1 MGKLINFCAGADI
14 KAMPSKDVSALLLN
28 VLDHGSDDRR
38 MRLSMEMQRMAGPK
52 YVMLDSSGFQLLMG
66 EEKGKRLVFNPALP
80 MKHSK
85 QEINLT
91 PKHVMEAA
99 SIIRPDIVV
108 GLDFPIRKVKT
119 DAEKEAEFEKKL
131 KYNVRWAFE
140 SVAEWKERCP
150 GTQFFL
156 PIQCYN
162 LSQLDRFLGM
172 TGGLEYDGVS
182 MPIRS
187 LKIHEVALFL
197 ASFYQRGIRQV
208 HLLGTFS
215 FPVIAL
221 CAYMARHL
229 FEWVSLDATTWR
241 IAAENGGF
249 LNPNNLL
256 RVELQ
261 PSVNIP
267 PDAKNHCP
275 CPFCSGKNFAVIQG
289 LERKK
294 KTRLLREHNW
304 WAVNKV
310 FSDIEKNCADIVELE
325 KFMLPRCRTSQMR
338 KKVAGLIKTL
348 SLVDIFK
355 DSDIGILKNLL
366 TSKQVKKKKTS
377 PRLQTVPA

>member
-14 KAMPSKDVSALLLN
+14 KAMPNQNVHALLLN
-28 VLDHGSDDRR
+28 VLDHGSDDRK
-38 MRLSMEMQRMAGPK
+38 MRLSMEMQRMAGSK

-66 EEKGKRLVFNPALP
+66 EEKGKKLVFNSDLP
-80 MKHSK
+80 MKHSGK
-85 QEINLT
+85 EINLT

-99 SIIRPDIVV
+99 SFIRPDIVV
-108 GLDFPIRKVKT
+108 GLDFPIRKMDT
-119 DAEKEAEFEKKL
+119 DAEKEAEFEYKL

-140 SVAEWKERCP
+140 SVAEWKERCL
-150 GTQFFL
+150 GAQFFL

-197 ASFYQRGIRQV
+197 VNFYQRGIRQV

-229 FEWVSLDATTWR
+229 FDWVSLDATTWR
-241 IAAENGGF
+241 MAADKGEF
-249 LNPNNLL
+249 LDPRNLS
-256 RVELQ
+256 RVKLQ
-261 PSVNIP
+261 PKINIP
-267 PDAKNHCP
+267 HDAQNNCP
-275 CPFCSGKNFAVIQG
+275 CPFCNGQNFAAIQG

-294 KTRLLREHNW
+294 KIRLLREHNW

-310 FSDIEKNCADIVELE
+310 FSNLERNCADIVKLE
-325 KFMLPRCRTSQMR
+325 KFMLPKCRTAHMV
-338 KKVAGLIKTL
+338 KTEAGLIKTL

-355 DSDIGILKNLL
+355 DSDISILKNLL
-366 TSKQVKKKKTS
+366 TSKPVKKKKIS
-377 PRLQTVPA
+377 PRLRTVSA

>member
-1 MGKLINFCAGADI
+1 
-14 KAMPSKDVSALLLN
+14 
-28 VLDHGSDDRR
+28 
-38 MRLSMEMQRMAGPK
+38 MAKPK
-52 YVMLDSSGFQLLMG
+52 YVMLDSSGYQLHVA
-66 EEKGKRLVFNPALP
+66 ENKGKRITFDSRLP
-80 MKHSK
+80 LKHSK

-91 PKHVMEAA
+91 PKHVMDAA
-99 SIIRPDIVV
+99 SFIRPDIVV

-119 DAEKEAEFEKKL
+119 NAEKEAEFAKKL
-131 KYNVRWAFE
+131 DYNVRWAFE

-150 GTQFFL
+150 EAQFFL

-162 LSQLDRFLGM
+162 LSQLDLFLGK
-172 TGGLEYDGVS
+172 TGGLDFDGVS
-182 MPIRS
+182 MPIRE
-187 LKIHEVALFL
+187 LKIQDVALFL
-197 ASFYQRGIRQV
+197 VSFYQRGIRQV

-221 CAYMARHL
+221 CAYMAHHL
-229 FEWVSLDATTWR
+229 FDWVSLDATTWR
-241 IAAENGGF
+241 MAADKGEF
-249 LNPNNLL
+249 LDQCNLS
-256 RVELQ
+256 RVKLQ

-275 CPFCSGKNFAVIQG
+275 CSFCSGKNFAVIQG

-310 FSDIEKNCADIVELE
+310 FSDLERNCADIVELE

-377 PRLQTVPA
+377 PRLQTVPV

>member
-14 KAMPSKDVSALLLN
+14 KTMPSSNVHALLLN
-28 VLDHGSDDRR
+28 VLDHGSNNRKIMISR
-38 MRLSMEMQRMAGPK
+38 EMQRMAGPK
-52 YVMLDSSGFQLLMG
+52 YVILDSSGYQLH
-66 EEKGKRLVFNPALP
+66 EAENKGKRITFDSSLP
-80 MKHSK
+80 MKHSGK
-85 QEINLT
+85 EINLT

-119 DAEKEAEFEKKL
+119 DAEKEAEFEYKL
-131 KYNVRWAFE
+131 NYNARWAFE

-150 GTQFFL
+150 GAKFFL
-156 PIQCYN
+156 PIQCYD
-162 LSQLDRFLGM
+162 LEQLNRFLGM

-241 IAAENGGF
+241 IAAEKGGF

-267 PDAKNHCP
+267 HDAKNHCP

-325 KFMLPRCRTSQMR
+325 KFMLPRCLTSQMR
-338 KKVAGLIKTL
+338 KKVAGLIKAL

-366 TSKQVKKKKTS
+366 TSKQVKRKKTS

>member
-1 MGKLINFCAGADI
+1 MGKLINFCAGASI
-14 KAMPSKDVSALLLN
+14 EVMPSQNVRALLLN
-28 VLDHGSDDRR
+28 VLDHGSDDRKINI
-38 MRLSMEMQRMAGPK
+38 STEMQRMAGPK
-52 YVMLDSSGFQLLMG
+52 YVMLDSSGYQLLKG
-66 EEKGKRLVFNPALP
+66 EENGKRLTFNSSLP

-99 SIIRPDIVV
+99 SFICPDIVV

-119 DAEKEAEFEKKL
+119 DAEKETEFLKKL
-131 KYNVRWAFE
+131 DYNVRWAFE
-140 SVAEWKERCP
+140 SAAEWKDRCP
-150 GTQFFL
+150 EAQFFL

-162 LSQLDRFLGM
+162 LEQLNLFLGM
-172 TGGLEYDGVS
+172 TGGLDYDGVS
-182 MPIRS
+182 MPTRS
-187 LKIHEVALFL
+187 LKLHEVALFL
-197 ASFYQRGIRQV
+197 VSFYQHGIRQV

-215 FPVIAL
+215 FPMIAL

-241 IAAENGGF
+241 IAAENGGC

-261 PSVNIP
+261 PNVNIP
-267 PDAKNHCP
+267 HDAKNPCP
-275 CPFCSGKNFAVIQG
+275 CSFCSGQNFAAIQG

-304 WAVNKV
+304 WSVCKV
-310 FSDIEKNCADIVELE
+310 FSDLEGNCADIVKLE

-338 KKVAGLIKTL
+338 KKVTGLIETL
-348 SLVDIFK
+348 GLVDIFK
-355 DSDIGILKNLL
+355 DSDIDVLKNLL
-366 TSKQVKKKKTS
+366 GPKPIKKKKTS

>member
-14 KAMPSKDVSALLLN
+14 KAMPSNNVRALLLN
-28 VLDHGSDDRR
+28 VLDHGSNDRKIR
-38 MRLSMEMQRMAGPK
+38 ISREMQRMAGPK
-52 YVMLDSSGFQLLMG
+52 YVMLDSSGYQLHVA
-66 EEKGKRLVFNPALP
+66 ENKGKRITFDSSLP
-80 MKHSK
+80 MKHSGK
-85 QEINLT
+85 EINLT

-119 DAEKEAEFEKKL
+119 DAEKEAEFENKL
-131 KYNVRWAFE
+131 NYNVRWAFE

-150 GTQFFL
+150 EAQFFL
-156 PIQCYN
+156 PIQCYD
-162 LSQLDRFLGM
+162 LEQLDLFLGM

-241 IAAENGGF
+241 IAADKGGF
-249 LNPNNLL
+249 LNPYNLL

-267 PDAKNHCP
+267 HDAKTTLP
-275 CPFCSGKNFAVIQG
+275 LPFLQWKEFCRYPGSRTQ
-289 LERKK
+289 KK
-294 KTRLLREHNW
+294 D
-304 WAVNKV
+304 
-310 FSDIEKNCADIVELE
+310 S
-325 KFMLPRCRTSQMR
+325 P
-338 KKVAGLIKTL
+338 VAGT
-348 SLVDIFK
+348 
-355 DSDIGILKNLL
+355 
-366 TSKQVKKKKTS
+366 
-377 PRLQTVPA
+377 